1 MSKHFKQFHI
11 AFYTNGSKTVLS
23 GVTYET
29 ETILDA
35 IELFV
40 LDKKT
45 PSMNSIKYV
54 SNEQLM
60 TPKEKIISIKNDK

>member
-1 MSKHFKQFHI
+1 MNNHFKQFHI
-11 AFYTNGSKTVLS
+11 AFYTDLSKTILS
-23 GVTYET
+23 GATYET

-35 IELFV
+35 IELFI

-45 PSMNSIKYV
+45 PTMDSIKYI